1 MGSPAWSKSAV
12 CWTPGVAATEFAV
25 ASTPPLQAFRRRGLH
40 RLIPSKFSEG
50 GSVLADVAD
59 DDAMLAD
66 IMLLDGATN
75 DRIQGE
81 QHGLSGITPFELV
94 YGIPNAHIVRAA
106 YLHPNPF
113 GSRFNDATRGAW
125 YAAIKL
131 ETSFAEVIWHRAEH
145 LGEIIVPG
153 LPDERPDVELSE
165 YDDWQADFNT
175 AFHSL
180 EPASVYA
187 EFLKPTPVPEC
198 YAMPQSLARRLL
210 KERSNGIVYPSVRHA
225 GGICVVCFRP
235 ALIFNPHR
243 GGRYQIEIKLNRGE
257 YRSKIQ
263 RVAAS

>member
-1 MGSPAWSKSAV
+1 
-12 CWTPGVAATEFAV
+12 V
-25 ASTPPLQAFRRRGLH
+25 ASTPPLQAFSRRGLH

-50 GSVLADVAD
+50 GTVLADIAD
-59 DDAMLAD
+59 DESMLAD

-81 QHGLSGITPFELV
+81 HHGLSGITPFELV

-131 ETSFAEVIWHRAEH
+131 ETSLAEVIWHRGEH
-145 LGEIIVPG
+145 LAEIVVPE
-153 LPDERPDVELSE
+153 LEDERPDVELSE

-175 AFHSL
+175 GFHTL
-180 EPASVYA
+180 EPAETYA
-187 EFLKPTPVPEC
+187 DCLEPTPVPQC
-198 YAMPQSLARRLL
+198 YAIPQSLARRLL
-210 KERSNGIVYPSVRHA
+210 QERSNGVVYPSVRHT

-235 ALIFNPHR
+235 ALVFNPR
-243 GGRYQIEIKLNRGE
+243 RAGRYQIELKRTHGE
-257 YRSKIQ
+257 YRSKVQ
-263 RVAAS
+263 RVAAD